1 MPCYW
6 SETEGDDMEKRKGA
20 SLKPSQAEGN
30 KSLNLSMECEV
41 IRRAKILAIQR
52 DSTLSKVVEDLLVKW
67 INHD

>member
-1 MPCYW
+1 MRR
-6 SETEGDDMEKRKGA
+6 GV
-20 SLKPSQAEGN
+20 SLKPSSAEGN

-67 INHD
+67 LNHD